1 MKLSL
6 HEQKILDII
15 KEYPQVLADPKERDR
30 IAKKYRLSEKTL
42 RNRIAE
48 LKKRGIIAQDNSINN
63 LNQSTSLDLDIHS
76 LFKLLFNSRGFI
88 LKNTF
93 FITIIF
99 IIYSLIA
106 TPYFESKI
114 TVYPAGSL
122 VDSGNMM
129 NNLQG
134 IAESF
139 GLGGGGNG
147 QTFNIPDI
155 VNSRRLKKSLI
166 LNNWNSKKFEKPVNL
181 IQFWEIDKPNWVN
194 PKKWIKSL
202 IPTSKSAYDT
212 LAAQTFDALERLNES
227 ILIEEKVT
235 GLIEVTVI
243 MEEPKIASD
252 MANYIA
258 EFVKDFV
265 AAEQKKESTR
275 NKDFIY
281 KQLIESKLDLE
292 KSEQEL
298 TNFREENPFSRTP
311 SLEEYRGR
319 LERNIESNQQVY
331 ITLRQ
336 QFEIAKI
343 DEAREYLLV
352 TILDEAEPAI
362 YKSKPKR
369 TLLTIAGFISGLF
382 LSFFIAFFR
391 SLISLNRNKI

>member
-6 HEQKILDII
+6 HEQKILNII
-15 KEYPQVLADPKERDR
+15 SKHPEVIDNPKDR
-30 IAKKYRLSEKTL
+30 ANIAKNYNLSEKTL

-48 LKKRGIIAQDNSINN
+48 LKKRGLINN
-63 LNQSTSLDLDIHS
+63 ISSNHPFEQATILDLNIHS
-76 LFKLLFNSRGFI
+76 LLQLLLNKKGFI
-88 LKNTF
+88 IKSTS
-93 FITIIF
+93 FITFLF
-99 IIYSLIA
+99 IAYSLLA

-122 VDSGNMM
+122 VESGNMM

-139 GLGGGGNG
+139 GLGNANNN

-166 LNNWNSKKFEKPVNL
+166 LSKWETKKYKEPVNL
-181 IQFWEIDKPNWVN
+181 IQFWDIDKPNWFN
-194 PKKWIKSL
+194 PKKWIKDIL
-202 IPTSKSAYDT
+202 PFPKSPYDT
-212 LAAQTFDALERLNES
+212 LGAQTFDALEKLNES
-227 ILIEEKVT
+227 IIVDEKVT

-243 MEEPKIASD
+243 LEEPKIASD
-252 MANYIA
+252 IANYIA
-258 EFVKDFV
+258 EFIKDFV
-265 AAEQKKESTR
+265 AAEQQKEATR
-275 NKDFIY
+275 NKNFIY
-281 KQLIESKLDLE
+281 KQLIKSKIDLE

-298 TNFREENPFSRTP
+298 TNFREKNPFSRTP

-336 QFEIAKI
+336 QYEIAKI

-369 TLLTIAGFISGLF
+369 TLLTIAGFITGLF

-391 SLISLNRNKI
+391 SIIFLNTKN

>member
-1 MKLSL
+1 MLTRKREIESL
-6 HEQKILDII
+6 KISFIRENI
-15 KEYPQVLADPKERDR
+15 KKSYCGA
-30 IAKKYRLSEKTL
+30 
-42 RNRIAE
+42 
-48 LKKRGIIAQDNSINN
+48 KKRGIIAQDNSINN

-194 PKKWIKSL
+194 PKSG
-202 IPTSKSAYDT
+202 SKA
-212 LAAQTFDALERLNES
+212 
-227 ILIEEKVT
+227 
-235 GLIEVTVI
+235 
-243 MEEPKIASD
+243 
-252 MANYIA
+252 
-258 EFVKDFV
+258 
-265 AAEQKKESTR
+265 
-275 NKDFIY
+275 
-281 KQLIESKLDLE
+281 
-292 KSEQEL
+292 
-298 TNFREENPFSRTP
+298 
-311 SLEEYRGR
+311 
-319 LERNIESNQQVY
+319 
-331 ITLRQ
+331 
-336 QFEIAKI
+336 
-343 DEAREYLLV
+343 
-352 TILDEAEPAI
+352 
-362 YKSKPKR
+362 
-369 TLLTIAGFISGLF
+369 
-382 LSFFIAFFR
+382 
-391 SLISLNRNKI
+391 